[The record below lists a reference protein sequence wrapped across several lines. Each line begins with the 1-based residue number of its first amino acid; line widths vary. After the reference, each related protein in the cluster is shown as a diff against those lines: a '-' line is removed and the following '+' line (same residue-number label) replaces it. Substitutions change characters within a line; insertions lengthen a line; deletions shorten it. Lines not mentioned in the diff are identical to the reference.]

1 MSEEIKKTKHLSD
14 EEIIALFWKRN
25 EKAIEET
32 DKKYGRYLYGIA
44 YNIVHDT
51 LDCEE
56 CLNDTYNGTWHKI
69 PPTRPRVLG
78 AFLSRIMR
86 NIAVDK
92 FRSNTAQKRVPSEYI
107 VALDELDE
115 CLSDESA
122 DVEKEY
128 NIRQISF
135 ILNDFLH
142 KLSARR
148 EYIFV
153 CRYYYSDKVADIAES
168 LGLKEGTVAREL
180 SLMRRELREA
190 LEKEGFSI

>member
-56 CLNDTYNGTWHKI
+56 CLNDTYNGTWNKI

-107 VALDELDE
+107 VALEELDE

-128 NIRQISF
+128 DIRQISF

-190 LEKEGFSI
+190 LEKEEFSI

>member
-1 MSEEIKKTKHLSD
+1 MSEENKKTKHLSD

>member
-1 MSEEIKKTKHLSD
+1 MNEETKASKHLSD

-32 DKKYGRYLYGIA
+32 DKKYGRYLYAIA
-44 YNIVHDT
+44 YNIVHDK

-56 CLNDTYNGTWHKI
+56 CLNDTYNGTWNKI

-78 AFLSRIMR
+78 AFLARIMR

-92 FRSNTAQKRVPSEYI
+92 FRANSAQKRIPSEYI

-115 CLSDESA
+115 CIGSEDA
-122 DVEKEY
+122 TMEKEY
-128 NIRQISF
+128 EIAQISR
-135 ILNDFLH
+135 ILNEFLR

-153 CRYYYSDKVADIAES
+153 CRYYYSDKIADIAES
-168 LGLKEGTVAREL
+168 LGLKESTVSREL

-190 LEKEGFSI
+190 LENEGYSI

>member
-1 MSEEIKKTKHLSD
+1 MNEETKGTKHLSD

-32 DKKYGRYLYGIA
+32 DKKYGRYLYAIA

-56 CLNDTYNGTWHKI
+56 CLNDTYHGTWSKI

-78 AFLSRIMR
+78 AFLARIMR

-92 FRSNTAQKRVPSEYI
+92 FRSNSAQKRIPSEYI

-115 CLSDESA
+115 CIGAEDA

-128 NIRQISF
+128 DVAQISR
-135 ILNDFLH
+135 ILNEFLH

-153 CRYYYSDKVADIAES
+153 CRYYYSDKIADIAES
-168 LGLKEGTVAREL
+168 LGLKDSTISREL

-190 LEKEGFSI
+190 LEKEGDSI

>member
-56 CLNDTYNGTWHKI
+56 CLNDTYNGTWNKI

-92 FRSNTAQKRVPSEYI
+92 FRANTAQKRVPSEYI

-128 NIRQISF
+128 DIRQISF
-135 ILNDFLH
+135 ILNDFLR